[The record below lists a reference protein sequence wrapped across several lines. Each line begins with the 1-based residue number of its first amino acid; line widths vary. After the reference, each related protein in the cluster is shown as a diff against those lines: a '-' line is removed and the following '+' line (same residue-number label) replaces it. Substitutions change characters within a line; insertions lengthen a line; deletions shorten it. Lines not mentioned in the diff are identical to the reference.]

1 MNNNCGKLL
10 YEYSDAKHALDM
22 SKRERKR
29 YIKSFTAIW
38 ILLCVLL
45 LTVWCVVNFVLDLR
59 IYDRSSVVKNY
70 VIMFIILGVIIL
82 IAILTVFGLWGIFM
96 RKISKFYRP
105 HKPESRRRTEELQ
118 SEFQMVDANKICE
131 NALMI
136 FEDRIVIKNHGKEIV
151 IDRNELS
158 VCSMIKSRTGIFL
171 VFFIRNK
178 TEKISIGSMLPVSD
192 SYLIKKYLGDKLEE
206 IKIPKTKRK
215 NKTKNTDSYSKK
227 SKQDTTE
234 TPSPKHSRAKSDR
247 SQIEIASLVAGII
260 CIVVGIGIVL
270 LGHFHIMGDMPA
282 IVGGFP
288 IGMGLMFIVLA
299 FHRYEIVNVFL
310 VKISAAALLIFMGLM
325 FLFII
330 EEGVTKASV
339 TVSTLLRHPTIYGL
353 ACLFF
358 VSVGIS
364 IIPNAVKSLIE
375 YIKYR

>member
-1 MNNNCGKLL
+1 
-10 YEYSDAKHALDM
+10 
-22 SKRERKR
+22 
-29 YIKSFTAIW
+29 
-38 ILLCVLL
+38 
-45 LTVWCVVNFVLDLR
+45 
-59 IYDRSSVVKNY
+59 
-70 VIMFIILGVIIL
+70 
-82 IAILTVFGLWGIFM
+82 
-96 RKISKFYRP
+96 
-105 HKPESRRRTEELQ
+105 
-118 SEFQMVDANKICE
+118 
-131 NALMI
+131 
-136 FEDRIVIKNHGKEIV
+136 
-151 IDRNELS
+151 
-158 VCSMIKSRTGIFL
+158 
-171 VFFIRNK
+171 
-178 TEKISIGSMLPVSD
+178 MLPVSD